1 MTLFMT
7 VMMIIMTMITVS
19 KDNDLGDA
27 DLAVLVK
34 IIIRLSKNIL
44 HNHWILTIFTIFR
57 IHWLKYTI

>member
-44 HNHWILTIFTIFR
+44 HNHWILTIFTIFS